1 MRPENKDL
9 NFIRTLNDKLNR
21 KDSILD
27 LAYERMG
34 DAGIVFLCRNKDL
47 SHVQK
52 LDLSWN
58 EITDEGLGVLAGSG
72 SLAGLKHLILNANQI
87 GDEGA
92 VNLAVSKNLPNLE
105 SVELVNNQAVSYTH
119 LRAHET

>member
-9 NFIRTLNDKLNR
+9 NFIRTLSEKLIR
-21 KDSILD
+21 KDSVLD

-92 VNLAVSKNLPNLE
+92 VNLAVSKKRLPLG
-105 SVELVNNQAVSYTH
+105 SSKPFL
-119 LRAHET
+119 

>member
-9 NFIRTLNDKLNR
+9 NFIQTLNKKLTR
-21 KDSILD
+21 KDPVLD
-27 LAYERMG
+27 LAYDRMG

-92 VNLAVSKNLPNLE
+92 KSLAVSKNLPNIE
-105 SVELVNNQAVSYTH
+105 
-119 LRAHET
+119 